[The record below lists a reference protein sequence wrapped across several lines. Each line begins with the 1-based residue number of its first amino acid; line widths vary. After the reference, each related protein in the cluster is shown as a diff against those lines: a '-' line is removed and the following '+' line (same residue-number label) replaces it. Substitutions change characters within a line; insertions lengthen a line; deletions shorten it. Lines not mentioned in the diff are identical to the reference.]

1 MCVCVFFLLERQL
14 GQQQLSLGKPPLKVK
29 LGSFQ
34 SAGVAEVITHHAR
47 RHQITFLLL
56 L

>member
-1 MCVCVFFLLERQL
+1 MCVCFFLLERQL